1 VPNHPAAFMSYAHAD
16 DKHDFGQL
24 TQFRERLSGE
34 VGVQTARDFP
44 IFQDRESIEWGQ
56 NWRQRINDSLDT
68 ATFLLVFLTPNFFG
82 SAECAKEVKRFLA
95 RERRIGRRDL
105 ILPVYYIPIPQL
117 DDKNSPPTDPMIR
130 TLAARQHFDWRE
142 YRFEPFS
149 APETR
154 KAMATLATRIRD
166 AL

>member
-1 VPNHPAAFMSYAHAD
+1 MSYAHAD

-24 TQFRERLSGE
+24 TQFRERLGGE
-34 VGVQTARDFP
+34 VGVQTAKDFP
-44 IFQDRESIEWGQ
+44 IFQDRDSVEWGQ
-56 NWRQRINDSLDT
+56 NWKQRIDASLDA

-82 SAECAKEVKRFLA
+82 SQECAREVKRFLI
-95 RERRIGRRDL
+95 RERRLGRQDL
-105 ILPVYYIPIPQL
+105 ILPIYYISTPQL
-117 DDKNSPPTDPMIR
+117 DSPESYATDRMAR
-130 TLAARQHFDWRE
+130 TLAARQYFDWRE

-154 KAMATLATRIRD
+154 RAMAKLALRIRD